1 MMQAVV
7 MQGYGGPEVL
17 VPGEVTDP
25 APVKGWTLVRLGASA
40 LNWHDTLTRQGVY
53 ASPLPAVIGADGAGT
68 VVGTGDEVVILP
80 SLFWGGRE
88 AAPSA
93 GFEILGDHRSG
104 TYAEYVTVPD
114 ECVFPR
120 PAGLGLHEAAAF
132 SLVGVTAYRALFTRG
147 RLAAGESLLVVGASG
162 GVATMALSLATAVGA
177 TAVVTSASPVKID
190 RARELGAVAG
200 VDHSAPDWVEQA
212 RKLTPGGRGF
222 DLVLDP
228 VGRVEESLRAL
239 RPGGRCVVLGAN
251 AQSQT
256 QLPMRPFYFGQY
268 DLLGTT
274 LGSPRDFAGLLK
286 LVDERQVRPP
296 TIDRVFPLADAADAH
311 RYLESGEGFGK
322 VVLDHG

>member
-1 MMQAVV
+1 MQAVV
-7 MQGYGGPEVL
+7 MQAYGGPEVL
-17 VPGEVTDP
+17 APGEVLDP
-25 APVKGWTLVRLGASA
+25 VPRKGWTVVKLGASA

-68 VVGTGDEVVILP
+68 VVGSGEDVVILP

-88 AAPSA
+88 SAPAA
-93 GFEILGDHRSG
+93 GFEILGDHLSG
-104 TYAEYVTVPD
+104 TYAEYVAVPD
-114 ECVFPR
+114 ECVFRR
-120 PAGLGLHEAAAF
+120 PEGLGLYEAAAF

-147 RLAAGESLLVVGASG
+147 RLAAGESLLILGASG
-162 GVATMALSLATAVGA
+162 GVATTALSLATAMGA
-177 TAVVTSASPVKID
+177 KVVVTSASVAKID
-190 RARELGAVAG
+190 RARELGAMAG

-212 RKLTPGGRGF
+212 RELTPDGRGF

-239 RPGGRCVVLGAN
+239 RAGGRCVVLGAN
-251 AQSQT
+251 AQAQA
-256 QLPMRPFYFGQY
+256 QVEMRPFYFGQY

-274 LGSPRDFAGLLK
+274 MGSPRDFAGLLR
-286 LVDERQVRPP
+286 LVEERQVRPP
-296 TIDRVFPLADAADAH
+296 VIDRAFHLATAADAH